1 MVFIPVSQAKPGDQ
15 LEQDVIT
22 GLGGVIMNKGRTLS
36 IRDLDVLDAFM
47 IKSVAVASS
56 YPSPVMDSVGTR
68 ADAPDSKNSE
78 PTLPQASSRQNS
90 QFQHDAGFV
99 ESWLQMVNLLKNV
112 YKTVGATKLPI
123 LELRQQM
130 EWLLGQNEH
139 YSPVCFHPQIK
150 EMLQGNEEDYV
161 YHKSA
166 AVALTSYL
174 IGQWSGY
181 PSKEGMQIALSGLLH
196 DIGKTKVDSDIWSK
210 KGTLTENEKIEM
222 RRHTHYG
229 YELLRNVPAIN
240 DGVKLAALQHHE
252 RIDGS
257 GYPLGVTGER
267 IHPYAKIVAIA
278 DIFHAMTQNRIYKR
292 ASSPYIALER
302 LKEESFGQLDPQ
314 LVRTFIHKVAQ
325 MHQNA
330 IVKLNDGRVGR
341 IVFTEDAY
349 LTRPWVSVDGS
360 IVQLT
365 QERQIWIEEV
375 LAVH

>member
-1 MVFIPVSQAKPGDQ
+1 
-15 LEQDVIT
+15 
-22 GLGGVIMNKGRTLS
+22 
-36 IRDLDVLDAFM
+36 
-47 IKSVAVASS
+47 
-56 YPSPVMDSVGTR
+56 
-68 ADAPDSKNSE
+68 
-78 PTLPQASSRQNS
+78 
-90 QFQHDAGFV
+90 
-99 ESWLQMVNLLKNV
+99 
-112 YKTVGATKLPI
+112 
-123 LELRQQM
+123 
-130 EWLLGQNEH
+130 
-139 YSPVCFHPQIK
+139 
-150 EMLQGNEEDYV
+150 V

-240 DGVKLAALQHHE
+240 EGVKLAALQHHE

-325 MHQNA
+325 THQNA
-330 IVKLNDGRVGR
+330 FVKLNDGRVGR
-341 IVFTEDAY
+341 IVFTEDSH

>member
-1 MVFIPVSQAKPGDQ
+1 MVFIPISQAKPGDQ

-36 IRDLDVLDAFM
+36 VRDLDVLDAFM

-56 YPSPVMDSVGTR
+56 YPTPVMDSVGTR

-78 PTLPQASSRQNS
+78 PTIPQASSRQTS

-130 EWLLGQNEH
+130 EWLLGQSEH

-196 DIGKTKVDSDIWSK
+196 DIGKAKVDSDIWSK

-314 LVRTFIHKVAQ
+314 LVRTFIHKVGQ

-330 IVKLNDGRVGR
+330 FVKLNDGRVGR
-341 IVFTEDAY
+341 IVFTEDSH

>member
-15 LEQDVIT
+15 LEQDVMT
-22 GLGGVIMNKGRTLS
+22 ALGGILMHKGRTLS
-36 IRDLDVLDAFM
+36 VRDLDVLDAFL
-47 IKSVAVASS
+47 IKSVAVSSS
-56 YPSPVMDSVGTR
+56 YAAPG
-68 ADAPDSKNSE
+68 ADTAGYRSEKTDSKNSE
-78 PTLPQASSRQNS
+78 PTISQALRHAG

-112 YKTVGATKLPI
+112 YKTTGATKLPI

-130 EWLLGQNEH
+130 EWLLGQSKH
-139 YSPVCFHPQIK
+139 YSPVCFHPQIR
-150 EMLQGNEEDYV
+150 EMLQGNEEDYLF
-161 YHKSA
+161 HKSV

-181 PSKEGMQIALSGLLH
+181 PSKEGMQVALSGLLH
-196 DIGKTKVDSDIWSK
+196 DIGKAKVDNDIWNK
-210 KGTLTENEKIEM
+210 KGSMTDSEKIEM
-222 RRHTHYG
+222 RRHTQYG
-229 YELLRNVPAIN
+229 YELLQNVPAIN

-252 RIDGS
+252 RLDGS
-257 GYPLGVTGER
+257 GYPMGVTGDR
-267 IHPYAKIVAIA
+267 IHPYARIVAIA
-278 DIFHAMTQNRIYKR
+278 DIFHAMTQNRIYKK
-292 ASSPYIALER
+292 ASSPYIAMER
-302 LKEESFGQLDPQ
+302 LKEESFGKLDPQ

-330 IVKLNDGRVGR
+330 FVKLNDGRVGR
-341 IVFTEDAY
+341 IVFTEDSY

-365 QERQIWIEEV
+365 QEKQIWIEEV

>member
-36 IRDLDVLDAFM
+36 VRDLDVLDAFM
-47 IKSVAVASS
+47 IKSVAVAIS
-56 YPSPVMDSVGTR
+56 YPSPVMDSAGTR
-68 ADAPDSKNSE
+68 ADAPDRKNCE
-78 PTLPQASSRQNS
+78 PTIPQASRQTS
-90 QFQHDAGFV
+90 HFQHDAGFV

-112 YKTVGATKLPI
+112 YKTAGATKLPI

-130 EWLLGQNEH
+130 EWLLGQSEH

-314 LVRTFIHKVAQ
+314 LVRIFIHKVAQ

-330 IVKLNDGRVGR
+330 FVKLNDGRVGR
-341 IVFTEDAY
+341 IVFTEDSHM
-349 LTRPWVSVDGS
+349 TRPWVSVDGS